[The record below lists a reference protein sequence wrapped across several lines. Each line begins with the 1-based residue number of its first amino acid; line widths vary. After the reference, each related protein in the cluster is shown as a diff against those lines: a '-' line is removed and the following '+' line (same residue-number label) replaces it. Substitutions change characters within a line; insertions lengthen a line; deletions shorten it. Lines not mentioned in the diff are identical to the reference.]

1 MGFVSVYEIIKTLL
15 LNNSTASLTLVIF
28 PENMKI
34 AKLISTFETG
44 RKGLVPSKR
53 SIPVLCFF

>member
-53 SIPVLCFF
+53 SISVLCFF

>member
-1 MGFVSVYEIIKTLL
+1 MGFASVYEIIKTLL
-15 LNNSTASLTLVIF
+15 LNISIASLTLVIF

-34 AKLISTFETG
+34 AKMIPTFETG

-53 SIPVLCFF
+53 SISTLCFF